1 MTIYSD
7 SRLLEEYE
15 IIKEVLQITSV
26 QNISHAVVK
35 FAFRRRIE
43 YHLTST
49 FMQVLIT
56 RLIFQDLFS
65 RQILHVTDNGFGPHW
80 LFIILF

>member
-15 IIKEVLQITSV
+15 IVKEVLHITSI
-26 QNISHAVVK
+26 QNVSHAQVK

-49 FMQVLIT
+49 FMQVINMLN
-56 RLIFQDLFS
+56 FKF
-65 RQILHVTDNGFGPHW
+65 
-80 LFIILF
+80 

>member
-1 MTIYSD
+1 MIINSD

-15 IIKEVLQITSV
+15 IIKEVLHITSV
-26 QNISHAVVK
+26 QNISHALVK

-49 FMQVLIT
+49 FMQV
-56 RLIFQDLFS
+56 
-65 RQILHVTDNGFGPHW
+65 
-80 LFIILF
+80 II

>member
-1 MTIYSD
+1 MIINSD

-15 IIKEVLQITSV
+15 IIKEVLHITSL
-26 QNISHAVVK
+26 QNISHALVK

-49 FMQVLIT
+49 FMQVFQCTFNVTNIPYFSTIT
-56 RLIFQDLFS
+56 NILCYRLWYWS
-65 RQILHVTDNGFGPHW
+65 S
-80 LFIILF
+80 